1 VRLKFTKYKNRS
13 AREGPTIRGLAHA
26 LSTTISFL
34 REVLAKCPPK
44 QDQFKGICDNMPLL
58 AIWTDYAID
67 EDLLVTLT
75 DMFGCVRIFN
85 NIYST
90 F

>member
-1 VRLKFTKYKNRS
+1 MIHT
-13 AREGPTIRGLAHA
+13 LAPA
-26 LSTTISFL
+26 LLTTVSFL
-34 REVLAKCPPK
+34 REALAKCPPK

-58 AIWTDYAID
+58 AIWTHYAIY
-67 EDLLVTLT
+67 EDLLVTLM
-75 DMFGCVRIFN
+75 DMFGCVRIFS

>member
-1 VRLKFTKYKNRS
+1 MIH
-13 AREGPTIRGLAHA
+13 ALAHA

-34 REVLAKCPPK
+34 REALPKCPPK

-58 AIWTDYAID
+58 AIWTHYAID
-67 EDLLVTLT
+67 KDLLVTLM
-75 DMFGCVRIFN
+75 DMFGCVGIFS